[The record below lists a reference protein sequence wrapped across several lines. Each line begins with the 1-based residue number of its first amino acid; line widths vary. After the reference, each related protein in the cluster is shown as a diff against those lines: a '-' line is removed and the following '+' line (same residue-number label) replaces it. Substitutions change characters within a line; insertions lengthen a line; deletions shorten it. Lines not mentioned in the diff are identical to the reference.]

1 MTAVALDHA
10 GPWTEADYLALPET
24 RQRIEL
30 LDGSLLVT
38 PAPSSDHQQL
48 ARRLANLLEAAA
60 PAELEV
66 VEAVNIRVAPS
77 KLLIPD
83 LLITR
88 RRGAAVVYEA
98 EDVLL
103 VAEVVSPSTTTAD
116 RMIKPPLYAAA
127 GIPWFLRVELEVPRP
142 PELWLYRFAGGSYV
156 EHAQADASGALTLTG
171 PVQARID
178 PAALLRRARPGGP
191 NA

>member
-1 MTAVALDHA
+1 MTSVALDHA

-38 PAPSSDHQQL
+38 PAPGSDHQQL

-60 PAELEV
+60 PDQLEV
-66 VEAVNIRVAPS
+66 VEAVNVRVAPS

-83 LLITR
+83 LLVTR
-88 RRGAAVVYEA
+88 RLEATAVYPA

-116 RMIKPPLYAAA
+116 RMIKPQLYAAA
-127 GIPWFLRVELEVPRP
+127 GIPWFLRVELDVPQP
-142 PELWLYRFAGGSYV
+142 PGLWLYRLAAAAYA
-156 EHAQADASGALTLTG
+156 EHAHAEGSETLTLTE
-171 PVQARID
+171 PIAATID
-178 PAALLRRARPGGP
+178 ASVLLRRHA
-191 NA
+191 